1 MIELNDEF
9 QYWFDM
15 FYEKFNDIIPLRQIP
30 SRVTNEELFDAVKKS
45 IEAEEN
51 LLPEIFGYKDV
62 NPHRIF

>member
-51 LLPEIFGYKDV
+51 LLPEIFGYKNAPSD
-62 NPHRIF
+62 RLY